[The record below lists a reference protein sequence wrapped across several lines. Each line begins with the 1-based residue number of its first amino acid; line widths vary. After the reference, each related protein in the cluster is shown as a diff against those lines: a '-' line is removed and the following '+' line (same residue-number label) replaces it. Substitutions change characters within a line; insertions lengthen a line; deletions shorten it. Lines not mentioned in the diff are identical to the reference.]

1 MKKIITIIGPT
12 ASGKTSLAVN
22 LSKKL
27 NAEVIGLDSRQIY
40 SGMSIGTAQPTIKE
54 MGGVKHHLIG
64 FQDPSDPISAGKY
77 AKLITNKVKNI
88 QANGRDPII
97 CGGAGLYYRAISRGI
112 FKGSVSDPI
121 NRNRLE
127 KLYDNNPSDLLC
139 HLRAI
144 DPAYADLV
152 HINNK
157 KRLVRALEIFEATG
171 KAPSEHFHEQKSNPT
186 TELDLFTIEIKWKRN
201 VLNKRIQN
209 RVDEMFEQGWIEEV
223 ETLLKQQD
231 RNKKIFTALSSIG
244 YSQIQSYLSNKM
256 SYEEMREDIII
267 KTRQY
272 AKRQIK
278 WFAKEQI
285 DLNLE
290 MNKLD
295 TKEIIQILHCLFQV
309 II

>member
-27 NAEVIGLDSRQIY
+27 NTEVIGLDSRQIY

-64 FQDPSDPISAGKY
+64 FQDPSEPISAGQY
-77 AKLITNKVKNI
+77 AKLITDKVKNI
-88 QANGRDPII
+88 QANGRNPII

-112 FKGSVSDPI
+112 FKGSFSDPM

-127 KLYDNNPSDLLC
+127 KLYDSNPPHLLDR
-139 HLRAI
+139 LRAI
-144 DPAYADLV
+144 DPEYAELV

-171 KAPSEHFHEQKSNPT
+171 KVPSEHFHEQKSNPT

-201 VLNKRIQN
+201 VLNERIQN
-209 RVDEMFEQGWIEEV
+209 RTDEMLKQGWIEEV
-223 ETLLKQQD
+223 EILLKKQD
-231 RNKKIFTALSSIG
+231 RDKKIFTALSSIG
-244 YSQIQSYLSNKM
+244 YSQIQSYLFNKI

-267 KTRQY
+267 KTRQF

-278 WFAKEQI
+278 WFAKEPI
-285 DLNLE
+285 DLTLE
-290 MNKLD
+290 MNELD
-295 TKEIIQILHCLFQV
+295 TEEIIKILYCLFQV